1 MQKDVV
7 YIDTEDDITAIIGK
21 VKASKSHIVAL
32 VPPKRIGAIQSAVNL
47 KLVQRAA
54 SQVDKRLVVITS
66 NQALSALASSAH
78 IPVAKN
84 LQSKPELA
92 EIPALEIDEG
102 DDIIDGTETA
112 ESNLSSDDAAS
123 DTSGVAPAATVG
135 AAAVAVMAREKLTNV
150 KRVGGATLAATAARG
165 RSKIPNFDAFRK
177 KLFLII
183 AGAILLIAFL
193 VWAIFFA
200 AQAKIVI
207 SAKTTVSA
215 LNSKVTLGATQVTS
229 LKDGTIKSITKTS
242 TKDISL
248 PFSATGQK
256 NVGDKATGTIKL
268 TNSSTSAQTVAAGTQ
283 LTSSSGLVF
292 ITNTA
297 VTIPGGT
304 VSCPT
309 IFSCT
314 GTAGT
319 ANGSVTAAEAG
330 EKYNAA
336 TGNLGGTP
344 SGITASFT
352 APTSGGTTKT
362 VAIVQQSDI
371 DAVSGNVIQA
381 ADSDAAKKALK
392 DLLGADYIAI
402 DETFKADSSGVKP
415 TPAVGQESV
424 DGKGALAG
432 KITYS
437 IVGVPKIEL
446 TKFLDAYYAQQI
458 DGRSNQKVYDNGVSS
473 VNFSSVNAGDGDT
486 WRVAMA
492 ANGKIGPNINETDLK
507 NYAKGKKVGEIKT
520 YVESISGVDQADVSF
535 SPFWVVSAP
544 SDINRIKVEFR
555 LNG

>member
-21 VKASKSHIVAL
+21 VKASKNHIVAL

-54 SQVDKRLVVITS
+54 AQVDKRLVIITS
-66 NQALSALASSAH
+66 NQALFALASSAH

-92 EIPALEIDEG
+92 EIPALEVDED
-102 DDIIDGTETA
+102 DDIIDGSET
-112 ESNLSSDDAAS
+112 SKPNDLSDGSSSDDTDA
-123 DTSGVAPAATVG
+123 TPVATVG
-135 AAAVAVMAREKLTNV
+135 AAAIAVTAKEKLANA

-165 RSKIPNFDAFRK
+165 RTKIPNFDAFRK
-177 KLFLII
+177 RLFLII
-183 AGAILLIAFL
+183 AGAIVLISFL

-215 LNSKVTLGATQVTS
+215 LNSKVTIGSSQSTS
-229 LKDGTIKSITKTS
+229 LKDGTIKSVAKTS
-242 TKDISL
+242 TKDVSI

-256 NVGDKATGTIKL
+256 DIGNKATGPVKFTNTSSSAVTI
-268 TNSSTSAQTVAAGTQ
+268 VAGTQ

-292 ITNTA
+292 TVDSA
-297 VTIPGGT
+297 VTVPAAQLSF
-304 VSCPT
+304 SCPG
-309 IFSCT
+309 FLCPSS
-314 GTAGT
+314 
-319 ANGSVTAAEAG
+319 ANGSVTAAEPG
-330 EKYNAA
+330 DKYNAA
-336 TGNLGGTP
+336 SGSLGGSP
-344 SGITASFT
+344 SGISATFT
-352 APTSGGTTKT
+352 SPTSGGTSN
-362 VAIVQQSDI
+362 VVPVVQQSDV
-371 DAVSGNVIQA
+371 DAVSGNVVQS

-392 DLLGADYIAI
+392 DQLGTDYVVI
-402 DETFKADSSGVKP
+402 DETFKVDSSAVKP
-415 TPAVGQESV
+415 SPAVGTQATDS
-424 DGKGALAG
+424 KGTLSG

-458 DGRSNQKVYDNGVSS
+458 DGKANQKVYDNGVSS

-486 WRVAMA
+486 WHVSMA
-492 ANGKIGPNINETDLK
+492 ANGKIGPNINESDLK

-520 YVESISGVDQADVSF
+520 YVEAISGVDQADVSF

-544 SDINRIKVEFR
+544 SDVNRIKVEFR

>member
-54 SQVDKRLVVITS
+54 TQADKRLVVITN

-92 EIPALEIDEG
+92 EIPALEIDEE
-102 DDIIDGTETA
+102 DDVIDGNERVEPTKSA
-112 ESNLSSDDAAS
+112 H
-123 DTSGVAPAATVG
+123 DTDSEDEDVAPVATVG
-135 AAAVAVMAREKLTNV
+135 AAAIAVAAKEKIANA

-165 RSKIPNFDAFRK
+165 RTKIPNFDAFRK

-183 AGAILLIAFL
+183 AGAIVLVAFL

-215 LNSKVTLGATQVTS
+215 LNSKVTLGSSQTTV
-229 LKDGTIKSITKTS
+229 LKDGTLKSATKTS
-242 TKDISL
+242 TKDISI
-248 PFSATGQK
+248 PFTATGQK
-256 NVGDKATGTIKL
+256 NVGDKATGAVKL

-283 LTSSSGLVF
+283 LTSSGGLVF
-292 ITNTA
+292 VTNAA

-309 IFSCT
+309 IFTCT

-319 ANGSVTAAEAG
+319 ANGSVTASEAG

-344 SGITASFT
+344 SGVTAAFT
-352 APTSGGTTKT
+352 APTAGGTTKVVT
-362 VAIVQQSDI
+362 IVQQSDV
-371 DAVSGNVIQA
+371 DAVSGNVVQS

-392 DLLGADYIAI
+392 DQLGADYVVI
-402 DETFKADSSGVKP
+402 DETFKVDPSAVKP
-415 TPAVGQESV
+415 SPAVGAEAA
-424 DGKGALAG
+424 DAKGALAG

-458 DGRSNQKVYDNGVSS
+458 DGKANQKVYDNGVSS

-507 NYAKGKKVGEIKT
+507 NYAKDKKVGEIKT

-535 SPFWVVSAP
+535 SPFWVVKAP
-544 SDINRIKVEFR
+544 GDVNRIKVEFR